1 MRRAV
6 LLVAIFLVTLV
17 SPVLSTAQANTGG
30 DTLVCCDAST
40 VDLYLIGGDN
50 NKRLTPFAA
59 DLGEDPQSFTA
70 ETSINSQESIG
81 RWLLPNTWGGTVE
94 FNMDVFHELR
104 GLQRR
109 CSNPKRNSHR
119 EHRFQTFS
127 QELDQGSSFLAQGAG
142 SLTFDIDVETLTAS
156 GSSNIELN
164 SPFRP
169 LCSAFR
175 QPTQNWNSSG
185 GARTRIR
192 PLKPRFPLWTS

>member
-70 ETSINSQESIG
+70 ETSIN
-81 RWLLPNTWGGTVE
+81 
-94 FNMDVFHELR
+94 
-104 GLQRR
+104 
-109 CSNPKRNSHR
+109 
-119 EHRFQTFS
+119 
-127 QELDQGSSFLAQGAG
+127 
-142 SLTFDIDVETLTAS
+142 
-156 GSSNIELN
+156 
-164 SPFRP
+164 
-169 LCSAFR
+169 
-175 QPTQNWNSSG
+175 
-185 GARTRIR
+185 
-192 PLKPRFPLWTS
+192 